1 MYQGKVLPKL
11 PIKLMFLMAGAIL
24 LAACSDNKI
33 NRTNYNYIDIG
44 MHYTQVQHHLGEP
57 TWCDDPNRPTE
68 CRWGTDDKH
77 IHITFVARRVV
88 DKRSRG
94 IE

>member
-1 MYQGKVLPKL
+1 MYQSKL
-11 PIKLMFLMAGAIL
+11 WLLIGAVIL
-24 LAACSDNKI
+24 LTACTDRKI

-44 MHYTQVQHHLGEP
+44 MHYTQVEHHLGEP
-57 TWCDDPNRPTE
+57 TWCDDANRPSE
-68 CRWGTDDKH
+68 CRWGTEEKH
-77 IHITFVARRVV
+77 IHISFVGRRVI